1 MGDTCG
7 SLELKLGI
15 GTVYMGEGQVG
26 QRGSVLQML
35 AKEVTPKSKILM
47 ILVAA
52 LTELGICDD
61 VLVQM
66 LVGMWE

>member
-1 MGDTCG
+1 M
-7 SLELKLGI
+7 
-15 GTVYMGEGQVG
+15 G

-35 AKEVTPKSKILM
+35 AKEVTPKSKVLM

-52 LTELGICDD
+52 LTELGVFDD
-61 VLVQM
+61 VLAQM

>member
-1 MGDTCG
+1 MY
-7 SLELKLGI
+7 LGK
-15 GTVYMGEGQVG
+15 GQVG

-35 AKEVTPKSKILM
+35 AKGVTPKSKILM

-52 LTELGICDD
+52 LTELGVCDD

-66 LVGMWE
+66 LFGIWE